1 MKYKVKIEIEASEN
15 EFLSLMQDLKEKAK
29 YENGKMIIEY
39 EDENINHIIA
49 SINTILKLLKSIR
62 EINNA

>member
-15 EFLSLMQDLKEKAK
+15 EFLSLMQDLKEKSK

-39 EDENINHIIA
+39 EDENMNHIIA
-49 SINTILKLLKSIR
+49 STQF
-62 EINNA
+62 